1 MEEFWNREGPAEIMM
16 VAEGSQVHDLAL
28 VTHST
33 ASCLWESV
41 YSHPQNCYC
50 CSAISNAI
58 GERGVKLDCMLIHTA
73 PNHPPPSPL
82 PLHPH
87 VAIVPGQNRHG
98 GNANSHV
105 GHRAAAFLG

>member
-41 YSHPQNCYC
+41 QQPFTELLLLQRDL
-50 CSAISNAI
+50 
-58 GERGVKLDCMLIHTA
+58 ERDRREGC
-73 PNHPPPSPL
+73 
-82 PLHPH
+82 
-87 VAIVPGQNRHG
+87 
-98 GNANSHV
+98 
-105 GHRAAAFLG
+105 